1 MGLGGN
7 KSGHTEGIKGKGDAD
22 RGGKRA
28 KQPDTLAREN
38 TLLITKI
45 TRSMIHGA
53 QCERTPGVELLVAVM
68 LQVSWPLKTMSAH
81 VGGCGWQRVLGR
93 MQREHHVVG

>member
-1 MGLGGN
+1 VGLRGN
-7 KSGHTEGIKGKGDAD
+7 KSAYTEGLKDKGDAD
-22 RGGKRA
+22 GGGKRA

-68 LQVSWPLKTMSAH
+68 LQVSWPLKTMSAY
-81 VGGCGWQRVLGR
+81 VGGCT
-93 MQREHHVVG
+93 